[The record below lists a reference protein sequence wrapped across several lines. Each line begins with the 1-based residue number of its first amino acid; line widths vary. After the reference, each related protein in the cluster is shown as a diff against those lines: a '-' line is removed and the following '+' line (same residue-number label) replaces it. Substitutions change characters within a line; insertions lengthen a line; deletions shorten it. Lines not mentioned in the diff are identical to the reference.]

1 MYSFQCPHCTQRAEV
16 GEDRLGQIVTCTSCG
31 KPFLARVPTGQLLEE
46 ESGEWR
52 PVRVR
57 ADETEQTLRMLR
69 PAVFRRAPFKNLA
82 LIALIVFGLWM
93 VIWFSTGH
101 GPAPHNELEELAGG
115 TPPPASSAASP
126 MAWLGFFLM
135 LVGITPMLLH
145 YVHSRFE
152 SLTITNRRSIWR
164 RGILVKNVSEVEHE
178 DIRNIQVKQGVTDQ
192 LLRVGRVSISS
203 AGQNDMEI
211 QIPGVPRPGEVIELV
226 RQQQTL
232 VAKSNAKARS
242 GE

>member
-1 MYSFQCPHCTQRAEV
+1 MHSYQCPHCEQRVEV
-16 GEDRLGQIVTCTSCG
+16 SEDRLGDILPCTNCG
-31 KPFLARVPTGQLLEE
+31 KPFRAQVPTGKLLEE
-46 ESGEWR
+46 QSGEWR

-57 ADETEQTLRMLR
+57 SNESEQTLRMLR
-69 PAVFRRAPFKNLA
+69 PAVFRRAPFQNLGLLV
-82 LIALIVFGLWM
+82 LILGGLWM

-101 GPAPHNELEELAGG
+101 GPAPPEGLVEG
-115 TPPPASSAASP
+115 TPPPASHASTP
-126 MAWLGFFLM
+126 MAWLGFLLM
-135 LVGITPMLLH
+135 LIGLAPMLLH

-152 SLTITNRRSIWR
+152 SLTITSRRSIWR

-192 LLRVGRVSISS
+192 ILRVGRVSISS

-211 QIPGVPRPGEVIELV
+211 TIPGVPKPAEIVDLV
-226 RQQQTL
+226 RQQQTE
-232 VAKSNAKARS
+232 VALTNSRGRG